1 MMKLEIR
8 TGNEAFRNPYTG
20 DEDKEME
27 AKEVVRILSMIQ
39 TQLNHGY
46 RSGSCIDY
54 NGNKVGEWSLK

>member
-1 MMKLEIR
+1 MMEIKIS

-46 RSGSCIDY
+46 RDGICHDL
-54 NGNKVGEWSLK
+54 NGNKVGIWSLK